1 MGAALMMSDRIAEVL
16 LVEDNLNDVAVA
28 MRAFRRNHLEHRVV
42 VVSDGVEALEYLRG
56 LSAMDALKVVFLD
69 VKMPRLD
76 GWAVLREMRSDERM
90 RRVPVVILSSSDR
103 DPDVQ
108 QAYELGANSYVVKQ
122 FDPARPGEYL
132 VDAARYW
139 IGLNRAERG

>member
-1 MGAALMMSDRIAEVL
+1 
-16 LVEDNLNDVAVA
+16 
-28 MRAFRRNHLEHRVV
+28 
-42 VVSDGVEALEYLRG
+42 
-56 LSAMDALKVVFLD
+56 
-69 VKMPRLD
+69 
-76 GWAVLREMRSDERM
+76 
-90 RRVPVVILSSSDR
+90 VVILSSSDR